1 MNENNELKFDIPVE
15 LMVRIQVIL
24 DRDGITLSQF
34 IDRAIAAAI
43 LKWDALPPAGP

>member
-1 MNENNELKFDIPVE
+1 MDQNELILEIPVE
-15 LMVRIQVIL
+15 LMARIQVIL